1 MRVEPRG
8 LLARLRAEY
17 PAVEATSLRY
27 STPFDLLV
35 AAILSA
41 QCTDER
47 VNTVT
52 ETLFAKYRTPNDY
65 VQTPTEELE
74 RVIRPTGFYRRK
86 TKLIQA
92 AATMLT
98 EEFDS
103 VVPSTIEALTRLPGV
118 ARKTAN
124 IVLSNAFNVV
134 EGIAVDTH
142 VLRLA
147 RRLGLSEQKHR
158 EKVERDLMKSFPKAH
173 WFELSNL
180 LIAHGRR
187 ICVARRP
194 RCEAC
199 VLKALCPSAYKY
211 C

>member
-1 MRVEPRG
+1 MNRAV
-8 LLARLRAEY
+8 LLTQLRKEY
-17 PAVEATSLRY
+17 PAVEGTALHY
-27 STPFDLLV
+27 STALDLLV

-41 QCTDER
+41 QCTDDR
-47 VNTVT
+47 VNAVT
-52 ETLFAKYRTPNDY
+52 KALFVKYRTPFDY
-65 VQTPTEELE
+65 VQAPTEALE
-74 RVIRPTGFYRRK
+74 AVIRPTGFYQRK
-86 TKLIQA
+86 ARLIQA
-92 AATMLT
+92 AAKRLI
-98 EEFDS
+98 EEFHS
-103 VVPSTIEALTRLPGV
+103 EVPSTMEALTRLPGV

-147 RRLGLSEQKHR
+147 RRLGLSHQKIR
-158 EKVERDLMKSFPKAH
+158 EKIERDLMNAFDKAD

-187 ICVARRP
+187 VCVARRP

-199 VLKALCPSAYKY
+199 VLRVLCPSAYKHK
-211 C
+211 

>member
-1 MRVEPRG
+1 LNRAAFLA
-8 LLARLRAEY
+8 LLRDEY
-17 PAVEATSLRY
+17 PAVEGTELRY

-47 VNTVT
+47 VNAVT
-52 ETLFAKYRTPNDY
+52 KTLYAKYRTPDDY
-65 VQTPTEELE
+65 VQAPTEELE
-74 RVIRPTGFYRRK
+74 AVIRPTGFYRRK
-86 TKLIQA
+86 AKLIQA

-98 EEFDS
+98 EEFSS

-147 RRLGLSEQKHR
+147 RRLGLSKQEHR
-158 EKVERDLMKSFPKAH
+158 EKVERDLMNTFPKAH

-187 ICVARRP
+187 ICAARRP
-194 RCEAC
+194 RCEGC
-199 VLKALCPSAYKY
+199 VLKALCPSAFKY